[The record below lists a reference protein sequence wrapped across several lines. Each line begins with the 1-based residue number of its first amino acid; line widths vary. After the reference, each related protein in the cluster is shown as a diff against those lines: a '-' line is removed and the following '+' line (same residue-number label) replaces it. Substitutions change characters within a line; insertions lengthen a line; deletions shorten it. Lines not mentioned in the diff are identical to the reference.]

1 MSSRTP
7 LPDTAPP
14 ADIGF
19 GRVGHAASPPTAGRR
34 PSIVSPLHRLNMT
47 RDLYISTYAP
57 ALGTGRAQ
65 RTYTCVRALALL
77 GPLDL
82 AYVPHG
88 AVGPSPEYEAIEG
101 LKMHA
106 IRPSRGARRAA
117 RYALTR
123 ARGVPDKFAR
133 GVSPELVRDVARL
146 VAEPGRG
153 RVVAGDLSAAAALLA
168 INGRHPIIYN
178 AHNVESLRVWPRR
191 RPRPLARMKLRS
203 YERRLLTT
211 AAETWMVSRADVQ
224 AARQLVASARLRYV
238 PNVVDVAAIR
248 PRTDA
253 HRVSPDGGQLLMVGD
268 FTYAPNRAGRDL
280 LVNSVMPLVWRAR
293 PEARVTLAGRA
304 LEGWPAPDPR
314 IEVAGFVEDLAAV
327 YEQADCVVVPI
338 NEGAGTPLKFVEALA
353 HRVPV
358 VATPFAARGLE
369 VVAGRHY
376 LEGADAES
384 FAAAV
389 IEALSTG
396 ARDVAAA
403 GRRIAETEYSLE
415 TLAERIAA

>member
-1 MSSRTP
+1 MTS
-7 LPDTAPP
+7 
-14 ADIGF
+14 
-19 GRVGHAASPPTAGRR
+19 
-34 PSIVSPLHRLNMT
+34 T

-82 AYVPHG
+82 AYVPHD
-88 AVGPSPEYEAIEG
+88 AERPSPEYTAIEG
-101 LKMHA
+101 LELHP
-106 IRPSRGARRAA
+106 IHPSRGVRRGA

-133 GVSPELVRDVARL
+133 GVSPELVREVERL
-146 VAEPGRG
+146 VAQPRRG

-178 AHNVESLRVWPRR
+178 AHNVESQRVWHRR
-191 RPRPLARMKLRS
+191 RPRPLARRQLRS

-211 AAETWMVSRADVQ
+211 AAETWMVSRADVE
-224 AARQLVASARLRYV
+224 AARKLVASARLRYV
-238 PNVVDVAAIR
+238 PNAVDVAAIE

-253 HRVSPDGGQLLMVGD
+253 RRTASNAGRLLMVGD
-268 FTYAPNRAGRDL
+268 FTYSPNRAGRDL
-280 LVNSVMPLVWRAR
+280 LVASVLPLVWRAR
-293 PEARVTLAGRA
+293 PEVRLTLVGRG
-304 LEGWPAPDPR
+304 LDSWQAPDPR

-338 NEGAGTPLKFVEALA
+338 TQGAGTPLKFVEALA
-353 HRVPV
+353 YRVPV
-358 VATPFAARGLE
+358 VATPFAANGLE

-376 LEGADAES
+376 LEGTDAES

-389 IEALSTG
+389 VEALRTG
-396 ARDVAAA
+396 APEVAAA
-403 GRRIAETEYSLE
+403 GRWIAETEYSLE